1 MDNGSVNLNTMSLA
15 ASLTGTSQPAEQLAE
30 TRQLIHAVRAINGA
44 EIFGQNQELTFVM
57 DRDTRKPLLRI
68 VDRKTGEV
76 IAQVPPEHVLRLA
89 REVSRA

>member
-1 MDNGSVNLNTMSLA
+1 MDTGSINPAAMSLA
-15 ASLTGTSQPAEQLAE
+15 ASFATQQPVDRLAE
-30 TRQLIHAVRAINGA
+30 HRELIQAVHALNGA
-44 EIFGQNQELTFVM
+44 EVFGQNQELTFVL

-89 REVSRA
+89 KNLR